1 MKKKLLKWFIVLL
14 PLIAI
19 VLFFVVVALIPNR
32 YNVEEKINTKDVVTK
47 DSRITFVVDEK
58 YTQEEK
64 GEYDL
69 YLNKD
74 KSQIIG
80 VFTYNLSE
88 FEENSGKEV
97 LDKQISSFIANRKDM
112 QIFKKELAIEDDA
125 KKITKV
131 EYSGKTESSD
141 ECIYIFSVIEFK
153 NDPNYIAY
161 VTEVIAKNDYEDNIG
176 EMVDILKNVRL
187 N

>member
-1 MKKKLLKWFIVLL
+1 MNKVLKWFIILL
-14 PLIAI
+14 PVLTLL
-19 VLFFVVVALIPNR
+19 LFFIIVSFLPNK
-32 YNVEEKINTKDVVTK
+32 YNDVEKIKTKEVVTK

-58 YTQEEK
+58 YAQEEK

-69 YLNKD
+69 YLNKN

-80 VFTYNLSE
+80 VFTYNLNE

-97 LDKQISSFIANRKDM
+97 LDKQINNFIANKKDI
-112 QIFKKELAIEDDA
+112 QLFKKELVIEDND

-131 EYSGKTESSD
+131 EYSGKTEKSD
-141 ECIYIFSVIEFK
+141 ECIYIFSIIEFK
-153 NDPNYIAY
+153 SDPNYVAY
-161 VTEVIAKNDYEDNIG
+161 VTEVIAKNDYEDNIS
-176 EMVDILKNVRL
+176 EMIDIIKNVRL